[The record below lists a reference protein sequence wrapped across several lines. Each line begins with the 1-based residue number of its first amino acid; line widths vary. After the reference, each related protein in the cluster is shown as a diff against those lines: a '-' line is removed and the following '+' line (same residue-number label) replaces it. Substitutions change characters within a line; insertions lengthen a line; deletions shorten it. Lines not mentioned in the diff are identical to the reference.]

1 MTFSSLENAI
11 SASNPIRFIDVY
23 VENVDLRILGFD
35 VRTLKSK
42 RRTQFNHAGLQH
54 ETQYNYFW
62 GTQFNCQTQ
71 ELEVA
76 LKDQSL
82 AFSKNGLFNLET
94 RLCFLPNQICSLKLN
109 LLKRTYLSYNIDK
122 LSGFYLKNCGFS
134 MPDVGGKCRKNDDAL
149 LITTKLVRHT

>member
-1 MTFSSLENAI
+1 MENAI

-82 AFSKNGLFNLET
+82 AFSKNGLFNL
-94 RLCFLPNQICSLKLN
+94 LYANGSSNNQTIKLSNSVIHISLKTN
-109 LLKRTYLSYNIDK
+109 
-122 LSGFYLKNCGFS
+122 F
-134 MPDVGGKCRKNDDAL
+134 
-149 LITTKLVRHT
+149 